1 MNWLEGFRRL
11 KVLLQITVLFGLS
24 FFAYGYWKEQ
34 PLFTK
39 KLGYEETSFL
49 SDADKK
55 ADEAYKKSLEK
66 IGLKPKQSDPTC
78 LKISTDYL
86 GPLKL
91 YEFPLNTSDAEITK
105 ALRKTK
111 GTEFG
116 QVFWSWLGWCLL
128 SVIVIEVIFRAVFWI
143 FQGFAKPR

>member
-1 MNWLEGFRRL
+1 MNWFEGFRRL
-11 KVLLQITVLFGLS
+11 KVLLQIAVLLALS
-24 FFAYGYWKEQ
+24 FFAYKHWSEKPY
-34 PLFTK
+34 FTK
-39 KLGYEETSFL
+39 KLGYEESFS

-66 IGLKPKQSDPTC
+66 IGLKPQQRNPTN
-78 LKISTDYL
+78 LKISTVYRGFL
-86 GPLKL
+86 EK

-116 QVFWSWLGWCLL
+116 QVFWSWLGSCLI
-128 SVIVIEVIFRAVFWI
+128 SVIVIEVSFRAVFWI

>member
-11 KVLLQITVLFGLS
+11 KVLLQVAVFLGLS
-24 FFAYGYWKEQ
+24 FFAYGHWKDE
-34 PLFTK
+34 PYFTK
-39 KLGYEETSFL
+39 KLGYEESFS

-66 IGLKPKQSDPTC
+66 IGLKPQQRNPTN
-78 LKISTDYL
+78 LKISTVYRGFL
-86 GPLKL
+86 EK

-116 QVFWSWLGWCLL
+116 QVFWSWLGSCLI
-128 SVIVIEVIFRAVFWI
+128 SVIVIEVSFRAVFWI